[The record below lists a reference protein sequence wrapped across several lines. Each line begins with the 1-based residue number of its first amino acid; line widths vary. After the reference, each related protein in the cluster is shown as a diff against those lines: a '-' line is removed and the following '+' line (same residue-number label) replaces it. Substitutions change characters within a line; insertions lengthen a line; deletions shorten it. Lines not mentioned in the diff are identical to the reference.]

1 LVFQRFAFKFNSYR
15 YAVGLPF
22 ALAPEVVL
30 GATIPL
36 VWGAVSVAISKM
48 KKAALEEGEE
58 GASSDGDRKH

>member
-1 LVFQRFAFKFNSYR
+1 M
-15 YAVGLPF
+15 GLPF